1 MMKMLQKVDD
11 HICRLMATDSVPKF
25 LRTKGYLRIIAAKE
39 RPYQNRNMKLIP
51 GDLADEV
58 YDDDLEEAVEKLD
71 ISAPNETSVS
81 RPPTTTETVS

>member
-1 MMKMLQKVDD
+1 
-11 HICRLMATDSVPKF
+11 
-25 LRTKGYLRIIAAKE
+25 
-39 RPYQNRNMKLIP
+39 MKLIP